1 MAING
6 TQRRSPRLGGCTH
19 FSLSCMQSRAIE
31 DNQGHLRALE
41 WQSRAIEGTQGNQGQ
56 SRAIEGT
63 QGNQGQS
70 RRGCTYVLLSCMRYI
85 IIQLFERE

>member
-1 MAING
+1 VAING
-6 TQRRSPRLGGCTH
+6 TQRRSPGFGGCTH
-19 FSLSCMQSRAIE
+19 FSLSCMQSRAIK

-41 WQSRAIEGTQGNQGQ
+41 WQ